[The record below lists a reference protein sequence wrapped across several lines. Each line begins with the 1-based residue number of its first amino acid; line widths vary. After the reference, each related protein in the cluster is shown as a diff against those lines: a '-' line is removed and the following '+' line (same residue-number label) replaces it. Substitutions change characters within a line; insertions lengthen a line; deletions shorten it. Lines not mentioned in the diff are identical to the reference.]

1 MLDLTQDDII
11 EITGQLTR
19 ALREEGFCIEIL
31 LRGAVVAHWPVRG
44 FVYIYDPWSSTFYRG
59 EVDGLGMRIS
69 AASLPPERR
78 PDAMALWDE
87 LSNAVDEDRLAPWE
101 RQQAFAA
108 GLPETH
114 GATWLL
120 IGGARLELGRC
131 VRVRA
136 WLDVERDLVDA
147 EA

>member
-1 MLDLTQDDII
+1 MPDLTQRDII
-11 EITGQLTR
+11 EIANELTR
-19 ALREEGFCIEIL
+19 TLREEGFCVEIF
-31 LRGAVVAHWPVRG
+31 LRGAVMACWPVRG
-44 FVYIYDPWSSTFYRG
+44 FVYIHDVWSSTFYRG
-59 EVDGLGMRIS
+59 EVEDLGMRIS

-78 PDAMALWDE
+78 ADAKALWDE
-87 LSNAVDEDRLAPWE
+87 LSKAVDEDRLAPWE

-136 WLDVERDLVDA
+136 WLEVERDAVDMGA
-147 EA
+147 

>member
-1 MLDLTQDDII
+1 MPDLTQRDLIGIAND
-11 EITGQLTR
+11 LTM
-19 ALREEGFCIEIL
+19 ALREEGFCIEICR
-31 LRGAVVAHWPVRG
+31 RGALMACWPVRG
-44 FVYIYDPWSSTFYRG
+44 FVYTYDLWSGTFYRG
-59 EVDGLGMRIS
+59 EVDDLGMRIS
-69 AASLPPERR
+69 AASLPAERR
-78 PDAMALWDE
+78 ADAEALWSE
-87 LSNAVDEDRLAPWE
+87 LCKAVDEDRLAPWE

-114 GATWLL
+114 GATWLP

-136 WLDVERDLVDA
+136 WLEVERDAADV